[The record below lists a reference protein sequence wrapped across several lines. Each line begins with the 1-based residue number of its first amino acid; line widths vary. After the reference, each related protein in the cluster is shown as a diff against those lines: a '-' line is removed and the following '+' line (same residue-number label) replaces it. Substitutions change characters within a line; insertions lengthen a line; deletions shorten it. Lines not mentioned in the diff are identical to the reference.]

1 MPPYSW
7 PPSKGSL
14 RAQARHAYADLS
26 ALIADVDRLV
36 LAASPKHLY
45 ASLFYAEYEVATR
58 VLRHVNAG
66 HNPRWCFA
74 GNAVNV
80 FHLESSGTPLSLLQG
95 SQFTSKAFQLETGDV
110 FVAYTDGITE
120 TEGPGDESWGQ
131 KKLENLR
138 RSAAIECQRKS

>member
-1 MPPYSW
+1 MRISR
-7 PPSKGSL
+7 PSSL
-14 RAQARHAYADLS
+14 MWTGWF
-26 ALIADVDRLV
+26 
-36 LAASPKHLY
+36 SPLHQNT
-45 ASLFYAEYEVATR
+45 STHRFSTGNMR
-58 VLRHVNAG
+58 LRHECCDTSTPVTT
-66 HNPRWCFA
+66 PRWCFA
-74 GNAVNV
+74 GNAVKV

-131 KKLENLR
+131 KKLENLL